1 MRRASAP
8 ATLARSKKPPAP
20 PPAATWALRRASKAI
35 TRQTADLAQALV
47 VREVLAE
54 CVEDVAQAHHENE
67 VNELKD
73 LVDDQ
78 SLRLEVLAGER
89 DAALR
94 KIKQLEDERAS
105 IQQECKEARD
115 AFCED
120 IVAWKR
126 QQLQAEEERAR
137 HDRNAEDARRVP
149 SLERRIGELER
160 DLQRASRRL
169 ELFSNAGKP
178 AQNGHT
184 EKRPPL
190 TILEDRVVLR
200 VFSFFVAPEVLATA
214 QSERR
219 FFGRVDR
226 LFSLNSAIGRK
237 LRTTASPQKS
247 VGLSSQI
254 ASAIAS
260 KLSPSEIKGI
270 IALDRRCKALDVE
283 VRGLQAEAEDSRAA
297 LEGAERVKEFL
308 ASKVRDAEESLAEA
322 LRSTESTRQQA
333 GADQEVI
340 AFLDERV
347 RCLENEVA
355 EATRARLELENSL
368 GRDRDAAVDQL
379 AAAQDAMRVDA
390 ERRDRQQASQQKAR
404 KLLVKEVKTLRSQ
417 LDMVRRAAQARV

>member
-8 ATLARSKKPPAP
+8 ATLARTTKKPPP
-20 PPAATWALRRASKAI
+20 PPPPATWALRRASKAAA
-35 TRQTADLAQALV
+35 RQTADLAEALV

-54 CVEDVAQAHHENE
+54 CIDDVAQAHHENE

-78 SLRLEVLAGER
+78 SLRLEVIAGER

-105 IQQECKEARD
+105 IQQECIKARD

-126 QQLQAEEERAR
+126 QQLQADEERAR
-137 HDRNAEDARRVP
+137 HERDAADARRVP

-200 VFSFFVAPEVLATA
+200 VFSFLVA
-214 QSERR
+214 S
-219 FFGRVDR
+219 
-226 LFSLNSAIGRK
+226 
-237 LRTTASPQKS
+237 
-247 VGLSSQI
+247 I
-254 ASAIAS
+254 ACF
-260 KLSPSEIKGI
+260 P
-270 IALDRRCKALDVE
+270 
-283 VRGLQAEAEDSRAA
+283 
-297 LEGAERVKEFL
+297 
-308 ASKVRDAEESLAEA
+308 
-322 LRSTESTRQQA
+322 STR
-333 GADQEVI
+333 
-340 AFLDERV
+340 R
-347 RCLENEVA
+347 
-355 EATRARLELENSL
+355 
-368 GRDRDAAVDQL
+368 
-379 AAAQDAMRVDA
+379 
-390 ERRDRQQASQQKAR
+390 
-404 KLLVKEVKTLRSQ
+404 
-417 LDMVRRAAQARV
+417 

>member
-8 ATLARSKKPPAP
+8 ATLARTTKKPPP
-20 PPAATWALRRASKAI
+20 PPPPATWALRRASKAAA
-35 TRQTADLAQALV
+35 RQTADLAEALV
-47 VREVLAE
+47 VREVLSE
-54 CVEDVAQAHHENE
+54 CIDDVAQAHHENE

-78 SLRLEVLAGER
+78 TLRLEVIAGER

-94 KIKQLEDERAS
+94 RIKQLEDERAS
-105 IQQECKEARD
+105 IQQECIKARD

-120 IVAWKR
+120 LVAWKQ
-126 QQLQAEEERAR
+126 QQLQAQEERAK

-200 VFSFFVAPEVLATA
+200 VFSFLVAPEVLATA

-226 LFSLNSAIGRK
+226 LFSLNSQIGRK
-237 LRTTASPQKS
+237 LRTTVSPQKS

-254 ASAIAS
+254 AAAIAS

-270 IALDRRCKALDVE
+270 IALDRRCDLGVP
-283 VRGLQAEAEDSRAA
+283 R
-297 LEGAERVKEFL
+297 
-308 ASKVRDAEESLAEA
+308 
-322 LRSTESTRQQA
+322 
-333 GADQEVI
+333 
-340 AFLDERV
+340 
-347 RCLENEVA
+347 RCLHFNTTQVHL
-355 EATRARLELENSL
+355 TMPGWFLF
-368 GRDRDAAVDQL
+368 
-379 AAAQDAMRVDA
+379 
-390 ERRDRQQASQQKAR
+390 
-404 KLLVKEVKTLRSQ
+404 
-417 LDMVRRAAQARV
+417 

>member
-8 ATLARSKKPPAP
+8 ATLARTKPPP
-20 PPAATWALRRASKAI
+20 PPPPATWALRRASKAI
-35 TRQTADLAQALV
+35 TKQTADLAQALV

-78 SLRLEVLAGER
+78 SLRLEVIAGER

-105 IQQECKEARD
+105 IQQECIKARD

-120 IVAWKR
+120 LVAWKR

-200 VFSFFVAPEVLATA
+200 VFSFLVAPEVLATA

-226 LFSLNSAIGRK
+226 LFSLNSQIGRK
-237 LRTTASPQKS
+237 LRTTVSPQKS

-254 ASAIAS
+254 AAAIAS

-270 IALDRRCKALDVE
+270 IALDRRRDLGV
-283 VRGLQAEAEDSRAA
+283 L
-297 LEGAERVKEFL
+297 RVL
-308 ASKVRDAEESLAEA
+308 YAID
-322 LRSTESTRQQA
+322 
-333 GADQEVI
+333 
-340 AFLDERV
+340 
-347 RCLENEVA
+347 
-355 EATRARLELENSL
+355 ATRVHLTMTWFLFRF
-368 GRDRDAAVDQL
+368 
-379 AAAQDAMRVDA
+379 
-390 ERRDRQQASQQKAR
+390 
-404 KLLVKEVKTLRSQ
+404 
-417 LDMVRRAAQARV
+417 